1 MSHPKPAN
9 ASVTSEEMAALR
21 KAARKGASRSSDPE
35 IVSFSDGREAAAY
48 HAEPVA
54 PPAAVDQ
61 TVSNGDVLLSSTLRR
76 EVALAQEKPPQVVTE
91 VAPAPAT
98 VLLEETV
105 RAPSSPAPAARAAS
119 RPWIPIAL
127 VTLGAVL
134 LLATV
139 ALVVGLSSGPT
150 PAASSAAGA
159 AASSIPT
166 APPSTAT
173 APAIATTIAPP
184 ETAAPAPPSA
194 STAPTPPPPE
204 RPHRGNRRPS
214 PPPASSKGG
223 SDGMIVP
230 PL

>member
-9 ASVTSEEMAALR
+9 ASVTPEEMASLR
-21 KAARKGASRSSDPE
+21 KAARRSAGRSSDPE

-54 PPAAVDQ
+54 PPAAIDQ

-76 EVALAQEKPPQVVTE
+76 EVALANEKPPQAVAE
-91 VAPAPAT
+91 VAPVAPEARESSR
-98 VLLEETV
+98 LLEETV
-105 RAPSSPAPAARAAS
+105 RAPSSRAPAPAG
-119 RPWIPIAL
+119 RPWMLIAL
-127 VTLGAVL
+127 VAVGAVVL
-134 LLATV
+134 LSTV
-139 ALVVGLSSGPT
+139 ALVVGLSSSPAPAAST
-150 PAASSAAGA
+150 PAA
-159 AASSIPT
+159 
-166 APPSTAT
+166 APPSASI
-173 APAIATTIAPP
+173 APAIVATVAPTIAPP
-184 ETAAPAPPSA
+184 ESATPASSSA
-194 STAPTPPPPE
+194 STAPTPAPPE